1 MERNH
6 YLLRLYKTY
15 NMLTTEIKSKVQRL
29 WDMFWSR
36 GITNPI
42 TAIEQ
47 ISYLLFIRRLEEID
61 EYNNVTEDRG
71 KSIFDGHEVC
81 KWKNFSNLNPEE
93 MLDCYRNTVFPFIKS
108 LSSDDEPFSIYMRDA
123 VNEISKP
130 SLMYDAVKM
139 IDYIYQDIEKGRET
153 GQHFQDVQGDIY
165 EFLINEISSSGKNG
179 QFRTPRHIIQFIC
192 DLINPDVNDTIC
204 DPACGTGGFLLGA
217 FQRILTNHTPS
228 EKQIIDENGLSRY
241 ANSFD
246 AVLDNEA
253 KKKISTS
260 IFYGFDIDKTMVRIG
275 LMNLMLHGISH
286 PNIECLDTLSTAYDN
301 NDRKYSVVMA
311 NPPFTGIVSMDD
323 LSMDLRGNGK
333 KSEFLFLLR
342 IIKMLQNGGRAAV
355 IVPDGV
361 LFSSNKNAQKV
372 RKQLLHDCSLTAV
385 ISLPSGVFKPYA
397 GVKTSILF
405 FTKIEDNSIV
415 MHTDDI
421 WFYELSNDGYSLDD
435 NRHKL
440 KENPLPQAEKDF
452 AIRKNLQTKTRRF
465 FHLSI
470 NEIDN
475 KNYYLHFDKYKL
487 YEEVSVEVRAP
498 NVLLKAILELEESLK
513 NDLNQLSDM
522 I

>member
-1 MERNH
+1 
-6 YLLRLYKTY
+6 
-15 NMLTTEIKSKVQRL
+15 MLTTEIKSKVQRL

-217 FQRILTNHTPS
+217 FQRILTNHTPL

-301 NDRKYSVVMA
+301 NARKYSVVMA

-323 LSMDLRGNGK
+323 LSMDLIENGK

-361 LFSSNKNAQKV
+361 LFSSNNKYN
-372 RKQLLHDCSLTAV
+372 SL
-385 ISLPSGVFKPYA
+385 
-397 GVKTSILF
+397 
-405 FTKIEDNSIV
+405 
-415 MHTDDI
+415 
-421 WFYELSNDGYSLDD
+421 
-435 NRHKL
+435 
-440 KENPLPQAEKDF
+440 
-452 AIRKNLQTKTRRF
+452 
-465 FHLSI
+465 
-470 NEIDN
+470 
-475 KNYYLHFDKYKL
+475 
-487 YEEVSVEVRAP
+487 
-498 NVLLKAILELEESLK
+498 
-513 NDLNQLSDM
+513 
-522 I
+522 